1 MLQLNKRDL
10 PQILPVNELKKEL
23 VRKNEPVFESVAH
36 RGLGVYDT
44 LKEASKQVLM
54 ELRRS
59 AEKPAGVKL

>member
-23 VRKNEPVFESVAH
+23 VRKNEPVFESIAH
-36 RGLGVYDT
+36 RGLYDT

-59 AEKPAGVKL
+59 AEKPAGAKL